1 MSLKKYEAFAK
12 IVEMGGLTRAAD
24 ALGYTQSSMSH
35 MINALEAELG
45 FPVLLRSRS
54 GVKLT
59 AAGEQLLPHVL
70 ELLEKKRQIDAL
82 ASFIAGDASGTVR
95 VGAFT
100 SVAVNWLPGII
111 KEFSKTHPSVEIKL
125 LNGDYH
131 DVEKWLENG
140 DVDVGFLAL
149 PGPVGIRTLSLKED
163 PLMVILPKGHP
174 LAELEEI
181 PISLAVKEPMIS
193 LLETSAQD
201 VHRALDQAGVKP
213 DIRYETKDDYAI
225 IAMVRAG
232 LGISIMPEL
241 LLTGHTEQVEVRHLS
256 PAASRTIALG
266 YSGARQHIPAV
277 ESFSQCIQRWVQENA

>member
-1 MSLKKYEAFAK
+1 MSRKKYEAFAK

-45 FPVLLRSRS
+45 FPVLMRSRS

-140 DVDVGFLAL
+140 DVDVLITSYPLIRRDAEIMNDYVFRFVILDEAQHIKNAGSVAAAAVKHLQADTRFALTGTPMENGIGELWSIFDYLMAGFLY
-149 PGPVGIRTLSLKED
+149 GYIT
-163 PLMVILPKGHP
+163 
-174 LAELEEI
+174 
-181 PISLAVKEPMIS
+181 
-193 LLETSAQD
+193 
-201 VHRALDQAGVKP
+201 
-213 DIRYETKDDYAI
+213 TKDYSKAFRYG
-225 IAMVRAG
+225 IASGSASAFSENLATKDEVMN
-232 LGISIMPEL
+232 LYDSI
-241 LLTGHTEQVEVRHLS
+241 G
-256 PAASRTIALG
+256 
-266 YSGARQHIPAV
+266 
-277 ESFSQCIQRWVQENA
+277 F

>member
-12 IVEMGGLTRAAD
+12 TVELGGLTKAAD

-35 MINALEAELG
+35 MINNLEAELG

-59 AAGEQLLPHVL
+59 AAGEQLLPKIQ
-70 ELLEKKRQIDAL
+70 ELLAKKQEIDDL
-82 ASFIAGDASGTVR
+82 AAFIAGDTSGTVR

-111 KEFSKTHPSVEIKL
+111 KDFQRTHPAVEIKL

-131 DVEKWLENG
+131 DVEKWLEQG

-149 PGPVGIRTLSLKED
+149 PGPVGIKSVPLKED
-163 PLMVILPKGHP
+163 PLMVILPREHP
-174 LAELEEI
+174 LASFDRV
-181 PISLAVKEPMIS
+181 PIERAVKEPMIS
-193 LLETSAQD
+193 LLEASAQD
-201 VHRALDQAGVKP
+201 VHRALANAGVKP

-241 LLTGHTEQVEVRHLS
+241 LLIGHAGDVVVKPLS
-256 PAASRTIALG
+256 PAASRIIALG
-266 YSGARQHIPAV
+266 YSEARQHIPAV
-277 ESFSQCIQRWVQENA
+277 ESFSHCVERWVSANT